1 MNTLIIPPGKSLIEE
16 VLSHL
21 TGDKRDY
28 SSSLV
33 IFPGKRPAHFLRKM
47 LAVKVGSGF
56 IPPKVFSMDEFVD
69 SLFDESSS
77 GKQIESIDAV
87 ALLYNIHRKAKMPLG
102 GNGFMTPDSFF
113 NLGLKIYRDIEE
125 LTIEGIHPQM
135 VKGIDSFITEGVPE
149 QTIERLQSL
158 SYFYEHF
165 YRDIDALGLSTRSVR
180 YKIAAVKIDETGPG
194 KFERIIFAGFF
205 ALTKAEKDLF
215 RKLLSY
221 NNTVFIFQEGTGLNE
236 KLKELGITCTI
247 NESVETGPEVHFYS
261 SPDTHGQ
268 VLALGNILGTDLNAG
283 NNPDENTVIVLPS
296 SETLFPL
303 LRQALSAIPE
313 DEYNVS
319 LGYPLHRTPVFG
331 FLNNLMELVNSMD
344 GNRIYIPD
352 YLKFVL
358 HPYTKNVYYKGKSET
373 TRVMFH
379 TIEKELLKHKAKTF
393 TTIEEIEKSE
403 TLFRD
408 VMRKLPKDETGTSEE
423 QIKAHL
429 KAIHKNTIERFLS
442 FKNIGDFAGKC
453 IEVLLFIFNN
463 STARL
468 HPLFYPFSESFITSL
483 DVLLRS
489 MMKDIAFS
497 ERSSYFIFLKKYIMT
512 GHTPF
517 TGTPVKGLQVLGSLE
532 TRNLKFD
539 TVFVLDANEEILPA
553 TRKEETLLPFK
564 AREILG
570 LPTYMDRDKLAA
582 YYFDTLLKG
591 AKKAHLFFI
600 ENDKTE
606 RSRFVE
612 RLLWDRQKKD
622 KTTDDKSYVRPV
634 QYQVKLIN
642 SDPGSIEKTEGIV
655 AFLKDFTYSATALNR
670 YLKCQLQ
677 FYYASVLGL
686 SRKEEMTGNIERDD
700 LGNFVHSL
708 LVRYFLD
715 KKGRPLKETDIVVR
729 QMDSIVEELFTDK
742 YGIDPSGALYFLKRQ
757 VKRHM
762 ADVLK
767 YYYLPLVK
775 EKKVTILES
784 EKLIRVRVDSFNL
797 SGRLDSIEQRDD
809 KTVIVDY
816 KTGSSANYLKIDPEK
831 LDINKRETWDKAIG
845 SLQLPF
851 YLLLYTE
858 EKRRT
863 IDELNAIFLL
873 LGRSI
878 ISRDVEL
885 PLFDGSSPAE
895 MFASMKIVIFK
906 LLKEIID
913 PLVPFAQANDRKK
926 VCPSCD
932 FQYICGTQWIV
943 K

>member
-1 MNTLIIPPGKSLIEE
+1 LNTIIIPPGKSLIEE
-16 VLSHL
+16 VQAHL
-21 TGDKRDY
+21 RGNERDY

-33 IFPGKRPAHFLRKM
+33 VFPGKRPSHFLRKA
-47 LAVKVGSGF
+47 LAAKVGTSF
-56 IPPKVFSMDEFVD
+56 IPPRVFSMDEFID
-69 SLFDESSS
+69 SLFDELSQ
-77 GKQIESIDAV
+77 GKKIETIDAV
-87 ALLYNIHRKAKMPLG
+87 ALLYKIHRTAPRPLG

-113 NLGLKIYRDIEE
+113 PLGLKIYRDLEE
-125 LTIEGIHPQM
+125 LTIEGINPRM
-135 VKGIDSFITEGVPE
+135 VKGIEFFIAEGMPE

-158 SYFYEHF
+158 SYFYEQF
-165 YRDIDALGLSTRSVR
+165 YREIDALGISTRSRR
-180 YKIAAVKIDETGPG
+180 YQTTAEKIDKAGLS
-194 KFERIIFAGFF
+194 KFEQIIFAGFF
-205 ALTKAEKDLF
+205 ALTNAEKALF
-215 RKLLSY
+215 QKLLKY
-221 NNTVFIFQEGTGLNE
+221 GNTVFVFQDGAGLNE
-236 KLKELGITCTI
+236 KLKELGITYKI
-247 NESVETGPEVHFYS
+247 KKSGDAEPEVHFYS

-268 VLALGNILGTDLNAG
+268 VLALGKILGANMDAD
-283 NNPDENTVIVLPS
+283 NNLDENTVIVLPS

-303 LRQALSAIPE
+303 LRQGLSAVPE
-313 DEYNVS
+313 DDYNVS

-344 GNRIYIPD
+344 GDRIYIPD
-352 YLKFVL
+352 YLKLVL
-358 HPYTKNVYYKGKSET
+358 HPYTKNIYYRGTSET

-379 TIEKELLKHKAKTF
+379 TIEEELLKHKAKTF
-393 TTIEEIEKSE
+393 TTIEEIESSE

-408 VMRKLPKDETGTSEE
+408 VLRKLPKDETGTREE
-423 QIKAHL
+423 HLKAHL
-429 KAIHKNTIERFLS
+429 KAIHNNTIERFLS
-442 FKNIGDFAGKC
+442 FKDIRDFAGKC

-497 ERSSYFIFLKKYIMT
+497 ERSSYFIFFKKYIMT
-512 GHTPF
+512 GHIPF
-517 TGTPVKGLQVLGSLE
+517 SGTPVKGLQILGSLE

-539 TVFVLDANEEILPA
+539 TVFVLDANEGLLPD
-553 TRKEETLLPFK
+553 TRREETLLPFK

-582 YYFDTLLKG
+582 YYFDALIKG
-591 AKKAHLFFI
+591 AKEAHLFFI

-612 RLLWDRQKKD
+612 KLLWDRQKRD
-622 KTTDDKSYVRPV
+622 NTTDVRSCIRPV

-642 SDPGSIEKTEGIV
+642 SAPGPIAKTDGIA
-655 AFLKDFTYSATALNR
+655 AFLQDFNYNATALNL

-677 FYYASVLGL
+677 FYYASVLGF
-686 SRKEEMTGNIERDD
+686 SRKEEMTGDIERDD
-700 LGNFVHSL
+700 LGNFVHAVL
-708 LVRYFLD
+708 MRYFFD
-715 KKGRPLKETDIVVR
+715 RKGRTLKETDIKVR
-729 QMDSIVEELFTDK
+729 QMDYIVEELFEKK
-742 YGIDPSGALYFLKRQ
+742 YGKDPSGALYFLKRQ

-767 YYYLPLVK
+767 YYYLPLLK
-775 EKKVTILES
+775 EKTVTILES
-784 EKLIRVRVDSFNL
+784 EELIRVKAGSFNL
-797 SGRLDSIEQRDD
+797 SGRLDSVEQRDD

-816 KTGSSANYLKIDPEK
+816 KTGSSRHYLKIDLEK
-831 LDINKRETWDKAIG
+831 LDIDKRETWDRAIG

-858 EKRRT
+858 KKSRPIE
-863 IDELNAIFLL
+863 DLDALFLL
-873 LGRSI
+873 LGRSK

-895 MFASMKIVIFK
+895 MFAPMKTVIFK
-906 LLKEIID
+906 LLREIID
-913 PLVPFAQANDRKK
+913 PLVPFVQANDRKK

-932 FQYICGTQWIV
+932 FQYICGTQWVV

>member
-16 VLSHL
+16 VLAHL
-21 TGDKRDY
+21 TGNERDY

-33 IFPGKRPAHFLRKM
+33 IFPGKRPAHFLRKA
-47 LAVKVGSGF
+47 LAAKVGSGF
-56 IPPKVFSMDEFVD
+56 IPPMIFSMDEFID
-69 SLFDESSS
+69 SLLDELSPA
-77 GKQIESIDAV
+77 KKIETIDAV
-87 ALLYNIHRKAKMPLG
+87 ALLYNIHRKAPTPLG

-113 NLGLKIYRDIEE
+113 PLGLKIYRDIEE
-125 LTIEGIHPQM
+125 LTIEGINPQM
-135 VKGIDSFITEGVPE
+135 VKGVEFFIAEDMPE

-158 SYFYEHF
+158 SYFYEQF
-165 YRDIDALGLSTRSVR
+165 YREIDALGFSTRSGR
-180 YKIAAVKIDETGPG
+180 YQIAAEKIDKAGLS
-194 KFERIIFAGFF
+194 KFDRIIFAGFF
-205 ALTKAEKDLF
+205 ALTKAEKTLF
-215 RKLLSY
+215 KKLLTY
-221 NNTVFIFQEGTGLNE
+221 NNTVFAFQDGTGLND
-236 KLKELGITCTI
+236 KLKELGITCKIEENVVT
-247 NESVETGPEVHFYS
+247 EPEVHFYS

-268 VLALGNILGTDLNAG
+268 VLALGKILATNLAAG
-283 NNPDENTVIVLPS
+283 NNLDENSVIVLPS

-303 LRQALSAIPE
+303 LRQGLAVIPE
-313 DEYNVS
+313 DDYNVS

-344 GNRIYIPD
+344 GDRIYIPD

-358 HPYTKNVYYKGKSET
+358 HPYTKNIYYGGKSET

-379 TIEKELLKHKAKTF
+379 TIEEGLLKHKARTF
-393 TTIEEIEKSE
+393 TTIEEIESSE

-408 VMRKLPKDETGTSEE
+408 VLRKLPKDETGIREE
-423 QIKAHL
+423 HLKAHL
-429 KAIHKNTIERFLS
+429 KAIHKNTIDRFFS
-442 FKNIGDFAGKC
+442 FKNIRDFAGKC
-453 IEVLLFIFNN
+453 IDILLFIFNN

-468 HPLFYPFSESFITSL
+468 HPLFHPFSESFITSL

-497 ERSSYFIFLKKYIMT
+497 ERSSYFIFFKKYIMS

-517 TGTPVKGLQVLGSLE
+517 SGTPVKGLQVLGSLE

-539 TVFVLDANEEILPA
+539 TVFVLDANEDILPD

-591 AKKAHLFFI
+591 ARRVHLFFI

-612 RLLWDRQKKD
+612 KLLWDRQKRD
-622 KTTDDKSYVRPV
+622 GTTDVRSYVIPV

-642 SDPGSIEKTEGIV
+642 SAPGPIGKTDAMA
-655 AFLKDFTYSATALNR
+655 AFLKDFNYNATALNR

-686 SRKEEMTGNIERDD
+686 SRKEEMTGDIERDD
-700 LGNFVHSL
+700 LGNFVHAVL
-708 LVRYFLD
+708 MRYFSG
-715 KKGRPLKETDIVVR
+715 KKGRPLTETDIIVR
-729 QMDSIVEELFTDK
+729 QMDSIVEDLFEEK
-742 YGIDPSGALYFLKRQ
+742 YGKDPSGALYFLKRQ
-757 VKRHM
+757 VKRHL
-762 ADVLK
+762 AEVLK

-775 EKKVTILES
+775 EKTVTILES
-784 EKLIRVRVDSFNL
+784 EELIWVKADSFNL
-797 SGRLDSIEQRDD
+797 SGRLDSVEQRND
-809 KTVIVDY
+809 KTIIVDY
-816 KTGSSANYLKIDPEK
+816 KTGSSPNYLKIDLEK
-831 LDINKRETWDKAIG
+831 LDIGKRETWDQAIG

-858 EKRRT
+858 KKSRP
-863 IDELNAIFLL
+863 IDELDAIFLL
-873 LGRSI
+873 LGRSK

-885 PLFDGSSPAE
+885 PLFDGSSAAE
-895 MFASMKIVIFK
+895 MFTPMKIVIFR
-906 LLKEIID
+906 LLREIID
-913 PLVPFAQANDRKK
+913 PLVPFVQAPDKK
-926 VCPSCD
+926 KMCPSCD
-932 FQYICGTQWIV
+932 FHYICGTQWVV

>member
-1 MNTLIIPPGKSLIEE
+1 MNTIIIPPGKSLIEE
-16 VLSHL
+16 VLAHL
-21 TGDKRDY
+21 TENARDY
-28 SSSLV
+28 SESIV
-33 IFPGKRPAHFLRKM
+33 VFPGKRPSHFLRKM
-47 LAVKVGSGF
+47 LAAKVGSSF
-56 IPPKVFSMDEFVD
+56 IPPMVFSMDEFID
-69 SLFDESSS
+69 SLFDKLSP
-77 GKQIESIDAV
+77 GKKLENIDAV
-87 ALLYNIHRKAKMPLG
+87 ALLYNIHRKASTPLG

-113 NLGLKIYRDIEE
+113 PLGLKIYRDIEE

-135 VKGIDSFITEGVPE
+135 VKGIESFVAMGLPE
-149 QTIERLQSL
+149 QTIGRLQSV
-158 SYFYEHF
+158 SYFYEQF
-165 YRDIDALGLSTRSVR
+165 YRQIDLLGFSTRSRR
-180 YKIAAVKIDETGPG
+180 YQIAAEKIEQSGLN
-194 KFERIIFAGFF
+194 KLERIVFAGFF
-205 ALTKAEKDLF
+205 ALTNAEKAIFQQL
-215 RKLLSY
+215 RTYS
-221 NNTVFIFQEGTGLNE
+221 NTVFVFQDGPGLDE
-236 KLKELGITCTI
+236 KLKELGVTYVKKENIDT
-247 NESVETGPEVHFYS
+247 EPEVHFYA

-268 VLALGNILGTDLNAG
+268 VLALGKILETNLSEG
-283 NNPDENTVIVLPS
+283 NHLDENTVVVLPS

-303 LRQALSAIPE
+303 LRQGLSAIPE

-344 GNRIYIPD
+344 GDRIYIPD

-358 HPYTKNVYYKGKSET
+358 HPYTKNIYYRGKSET

-393 TTIEEIEKSE
+393 ITIEEIERSE

-408 VMRKLPKDETGTSEE
+408 VMRKLPKDETGIREE
-423 QIKAHL
+423 HIKAHL

-442 FKNIGDFAGKC
+442 FNNIRDFADKC

-468 HPLFYPFSESFITSL
+468 HPLFYPFSESFVTSL
-483 DVLLRS
+483 DVLQRS
-489 MMKDIAFS
+489 MMKDIALS
-497 ERSSYFIFLKKYIMT
+497 ERSSYFIFFKKYIMT

-517 TGTPVKGLQVLGSLE
+517 SGTPINGLQVLGSLE
-532 TRNLKFD
+532 TRNLKFN
-539 TVFVLDANEEILPA
+539 TVFVLDANEDILPD

-570 LPTYMDRDKLAA
+570 LSTYIDRDKLAA
-582 YYFDTLLKG
+582 YYFDALLKG
-591 AKKAHLFFI
+591 ATKVHLFFI

-612 RLLWDRQKKD
+612 KLLWGRQKRD
-622 KTTDDKSYVRPV
+622 KTTDVRPYVRPV

-642 SDPGSIEKTEGIV
+642 STPSPIDKTDEIV
-655 AFLKDFTYSATALNR
+655 AFLKNFNYNATALNR

-686 SRKEEMTGNIERDD
+686 SRKEEMTGDIERDD
-700 LGNFVHSL
+700 LGIFVHAVL
-708 LVRYFLD
+708 ARYFFD
-715 KKGRPLKETDIVVR
+715 KKGRPLKETDIIVR
-729 QMDSIVEELFTDK
+729 RMDSIVEELFENK

-775 EKKVTILES
+775 EETVTILEI
-784 EKLIRVRVDSFNL
+784 EEPIRIKIDSFNL
-797 SGRLDSIEQRDD
+797 SGRMDSVEQRND

-816 KTGSSANYLKIDPEK
+816 KTGSSPNYLKISPEK
-831 LDINKRETWDKAIG
+831 LDIDKRETWDKSIG

-858 EKRRT
+858 KKLRPV
-863 IDELNAIFLL
+863 DELDAMFLL
-873 LGRSI
+873 LGRSK

-885 PLFDGSSPAE
+885 PLFDGSSPSV
-895 MFASMKIVIFK
+895 MFEKMKVMIFM
-906 LLKEIID
+906 LLREIID
-913 PLVPFAQANDRKK
+913 PLVPFAQANDKKK

-932 FQYICGTQWIV
+932 FQYICGTQWVV

>member
-1 MNTLIIPPGKSLIEE
+1 MNTLVVPPGKSLIEE
-16 VLSHL
+16 VLAHL
-21 TGDKRDY
+21 TGNERDY

-33 IFPGKRPAHFLRKM
+33 VFPGKRPSHFLRKQ
-47 LAVKVGSGF
+47 LAAKVGSSF
-56 IPPKVFSMDEFVD
+56 IPPMVFSMDEFIA
-69 SLFDESSS
+69 SLLDELSP
-77 GKQIESIDAV
+77 GKKIETIDAV
-87 ALLYNIHRKAKMPLG
+87 ALLYNIHRRASSPLG

-113 NLGLKIYRDIEE
+113 PLGLKIYRDIEE
-125 LTIEGIHPQM
+125 LTIEGINPQM
-135 VKGIDSFITEGVPE
+135 VKGIEYFIAEGMPE

-158 SYFYEHF
+158 SYFYEQF
-165 YRDIDALGLSTRSVR
+165 YREINALGFSTRSGR
-180 YKIAAVKIDETGPG
+180 YRIAAEKIDKAGLS

-205 ALTKAEKDLF
+205 ALTNAEKALF
-215 RKLLSY
+215 QKLLTY
-221 NNTVFIFQEGTGLNE
+221 NNTLFAFQDGTGLNE
-236 KLKELGITCTI
+236 KLKELGITCKI
-247 NESVETGPEVHFYS
+247 KESADTEPEVHFYS

-268 VLALGNILGTDLNAG
+268 VLALGEILGTNLAAG
-283 NNPDENTVIVLPS
+283 NNLDENTVIVLPS

-303 LRQALSAIPE
+303 LRQGLAAIPE
-313 DEYNVS
+313 DDYNVS

-344 GNRIYIPD
+344 GDRIYIPD

-358 HPYTKNVYYKGKSET
+358 HPYTKNIYYRGKSET

-379 TIEKELLKHKAKTF
+379 TIEEKLIKHKARTF
-393 TTIEEIEKSE
+393 TTIEEIERSE

-408 VMRKLPKDETGTSEE
+408 VLRKLPNEETGTREE
-423 QIKAHL
+423 HLEAHL
-429 KAIHKNTIERFLS
+429 RAIHKNTIERFLS
-442 FKNIGDFAGKC
+442 FKNIRDFAGKC
-453 IEVLLFIFNN
+453 IQVLLFIFNN

-497 ERSSYFIFLKKYIMT
+497 ERSSYFIFFKKYIMT

-517 TGTPVKGLQVLGSLE
+517 SGTPLKGLQVLGSLE

-539 TVFVLDANEEILPA
+539 TVFVLDANEDILPD

-570 LPTYMDRDKLAA
+570 LPTYLDRDKLSA
-582 YYFDTLLKG
+582 YYFDALLKG
-591 AKKAHLFFI
+591 AKKVHLFFI

-612 RLLWDRQKKD
+612 KLLWERQKRD
-622 KTTDDKSYVRPV
+622 KTTDVRSYVRPV
-634 QYQVKLIN
+634 QYQVKLTN
-642 SDPGSIEKTEGIV
+642 SAPGPIAKTDGIA
-655 AFLKDFTYSATALNR
+655 AFLKDFNYNATALDR
-670 YLKCQLQ
+670 YLKCPLQ

-686 SRKEEMTGNIERDD
+686 SRKEEMTGDIERDD
-700 LGNFVHSL
+700 LGNFVHAVL
-708 LVRYFLD
+708 MRYFFD
-715 KKGRPLKETDIVVR
+715 KKGRPLKEKDITVR
-729 QMDSIVEELFTDK
+729 QMDSIVEELFEKK
-742 YGIDPSGALYFLKRQ
+742 YGKDPSGALYVLNRQ
-757 VKRHM
+757 VKRHL

-767 YYYLPLVK
+767 YYYLPLIK
-775 EKKVTILES
+775 EKTVTILES
-784 EKLIRVRVDSFNL
+784 EEPIRVKADSFNL
-797 SGRLDSIEQRDD
+797 SGRLDSVEQRDD

-816 KTGSSANYLKIDPEK
+816 KTGSSPNYLKIDLEK
-831 LDINKRETWDKAIG
+831 LDIDKRETWDKAIG

-858 EKRRT
+858 KKPRP
-863 IDELNAIFLL
+863 IDGLEAIFLF
-873 LGRSI
+873 LGRSK

-885 PLFDGSSPAE
+885 PLFDGPSPAE
-895 MFASMKIVIFK
+895 MFAPMKLVIFK
-906 LLKEIID
+906 LLREIID
-913 PLVPFAQANDRKK
+913 PLVPFVQATDRKK

-932 FQYICGTQWIV
+932 FQYICGTQWVV